1 MLCQETLTHR
11 EVEIIQQIANG
22 HTDHEIAG
30 LLSIS
35 NSTVSTHRKKILRKL
50 KIKNTAMLVMYAVKK
65 RIIS

>member
-1 MLCQETLTHR
+1 MLYQETLTNR

-22 HTDHEIAG
+22 HTDREIAG

-50 KIKNTAMLVMYAVKK
+50 KIKNTAMLVMYALKK